1 MLNWLAN
8 LTSRSD
14 VVLWSGPFAE
24 ISTTFEKSLFLLPF
38 GFSFIDDCAVE
49 ACCGGCLGSWLFIL
63 FEECGLLGSLA
74 T

>member
-1 MLNWLAN
+1 M
-8 LTSRSD
+8 
-14 VVLWSGPFAE
+14 
-24 ISTTFEKSLFLLPF
+24 STTFEKSLFLLPF

-63 FEECGLLGSLA
+63 LEECGLLGSLA